1 VSTAFVCH
9 ALHRAA
15 FGRAA
20 EQAEGGG
27 GGGMGDNKEKDKETD
42 CSTCLYVSPIYICV
56 VPRAVSFI
64 SVLFPVPTYVLSRD
78 GSRNSVSG
86 SGYSR
91 IRVPMFS
98 FHNAVILPPG

>member
-1 VSTAFVCH
+1 M
-9 ALHRAA
+9 
-15 FGRAA
+15 
-20 EQAEGGG
+20 
-27 GGGMGDNKEKDKETD
+27 GGMGDNKEKDKEKD
-42 CSTCLYVSPIYICV
+42 CSTCLYACTSPMHICV